1 MERQSKLGPAACVAL
16 MLTLPYE
23 ADESDS
29 TRTVSLIY
37 YSSFRNRRIAKLRD
51 SVNDLDCGE
60 AFEEEFVDDIFT
72 VNPENK
78 LFDKP
83 QESLIDV
90 VAEVVIKKILSESNQ
105 WTHFLNPSSRLIS
118 KWLSQKLKSLLPKA
132 IIQAFNAW

>member
-1 MERQSKLGPAACVAL
+1 M
-16 MLTLPYE
+16 TL
-23 ADESDS
+23 S
-29 TRTVSLIY
+29 
-37 YSSFRNRRIAKLRD
+37 
-51 SVNDLDCGE
+51 DCGE

>member
-16 MLTLPYE
+16 IQTLPYE

-29 TRTVSLIY
+29 TRTVSLIC
-37 YSSFRNRRIAKLRD
+37 SSFRNMRIAKLRD

-78 LFDKP
+78 LFDKL

-105 WTHFLNPSSRLIS
+105 
-118 KWLSQKLKSLLPKA
+118 
-132 IIQAFNAW
+132 

>member
-16 MLTLPYE
+16 IQTLPYE

-37 YSSFRNRRIAKLRD
+37 YSSFRNGRIAKLRD

-105 WTHFLNPSSRLIS
+105 
-118 KWLSQKLKSLLPKA
+118 
-132 IIQAFNAW
+132 

>member
-16 MLTLPYE
+16 IQTLPYE

-37 YSSFRNRRIAKLRD
+37 YSSFRNRRIAKLCD

-105 WTHFLNPSSRLIS
+105 
-118 KWLSQKLKSLLPKA
+118 
-132 IIQAFNAW
+132 